1 MGQYLENVRKKM
13 DVQYLMRQQLLFG
26 RNGHFFFLLLL
37 KLGKQSFCNFFLK
50 ILVFNKNHQFPLWLV
65 GPLDNAMT
73 ELNIPNA
80 SLLIKIPER
89 WNFAYQFFRHG
100 AWIGGSILASLGS
113 FQQMWISKHEY
124 EENGKG
130 QVDRKCPWILSL
142 WVWLNHYCVIT
153 NFIHNIIIIRFHRS
167 LNARP
172 KIT

>member
-1 MGQYLENVRKKM
+1 MISG
-13 DVQYLMRQQLLFG
+13 
-26 RNGHFFFLLLL
+26 
-37 KLGKQSFCNFFLK
+37 S
-50 ILVFNKNHQFPLWLV
+50 
-65 GPLDNAMT
+65 LDNAMT
-73 ELNIPNA
+73 ELNIPNV
-80 SLLIKIPER
+80 SIKIPER

-153 NFIHNIIIIRFHRS
+153 NFIHNIITIRFHRS
-167 LNARP
+167 LNTRP
-172 KIT
+172 KITWEVSIIYAYVKPSSCSKWWANEWNHEKYKTSVLSFKNSLFSLYLILQN

>member
-1 MGQYLENVRKKM
+1 
-13 DVQYLMRQQLLFG
+13 
-26 RNGHFFFLLLL
+26 
-37 KLGKQSFCNFFLK
+37 
-50 ILVFNKNHQFPLWLV
+50 
-65 GPLDNAMT
+65 MT
-73 ELNIPNA
+73 ELNIPNV

-153 NFIHNIIIIRFHRS
+153 NFIHNIITIWFHRS

-172 KIT
+172 KITWVVSIIHAYVKPSSCSKWLANEWNHEEYKTSVLSFKNSLFSLYLILQN